1 MKKLSTLL
9 LAVLL
14 LPFTLA
20 ATQMVL
26 GHYTTDDIDLT
37 RGWGMS
43 SLYELTLPIA
53 TDLTPEEL
61 ALFQG
66 SKIVAFRVGLTQE
79 APVSRVFVM
88 PIAPNGEPTGEVAE
102 WSCDVSSKGWNL
114 IELET
119 PYLINL
125 PTGYKL
131 RIGFDYV
138 QPKRSSKPI
147 SAVFVGD
154 IHKTYIL
161 KDGVWKDHGLNTT
174 HGNLSI
180 QCICEND
187 HYPDFL
193 ITNLTS
199 NSFIK
204 VGDDLPFSFV
214 LKNLTSSNVP
224 VGELNFDIAID
235 GNVIKSMSNTTALA
249 SDPISIQGLVNTAGL
264 TTGTHTLSVTT
275 TTMGGAPI
283 ENPYTTS
290 CSFKAY
296 EYGFERQKRLVEQF
310 TSTGCLYC
318 PQGTSN
324 IMELT
329 QMRDDIA
336 WVSIHEDLGGPDP
349 FTTEQTDSLDAY
361 QGIDGYPEAT
371 FDRTAGFSNA
381 NKVYAVISDLP
392 ASTMSNFLDYITV
405 NPSWATVNVN
415 STFDPATR
423 NAVITIDGD
432 LAPGYEE
439 LMGSDSKLT
448 VYLTEDGLVAPQV
461 NGGDDYVHNN
471 VMRVALGSVLGV
483 ALNKTGD
490 TYKNVFNYTI
500 PREWNADNLHV
511 VALISRPLGNALTD
525 IYVTN
530 ANERK
535 FGESDEPETMRGDVN
550 NDGRVSID
558 DVTALIN
565 YLLSNDPTGINLE
578 AADCGDTGSINIDD
592 VTSLIGFLLSG
603 NW

>member
-9 LAVLL
+9 LAALL
-14 LPFTLA
+14 LPFTMVA
-20 ATQMVL
+20 NQMIL

-88 PIAPNGEPTGEVAE
+88 PLDPNDEPTGEVAE
-102 WSCDVSSKGWNL
+102 WPCNVSSKGWNL

-147 SAVFVGD
+147 SAVFAGE

-161 KDGVWKDHGLNTT
+161 RDGVWKDYGINTT

-187 HYPDFL
+187 HFPDFL

-199 NSFIK
+199 NDIIK
-204 VGDDLPFSFV
+204 LGNDLPFSFMV
-214 LKNLTSSNVP
+214 KNFTSTNIAA
-224 VGELNFDIAID
+224 GELNFDVAID
-235 GNVIKSMSNTTALA
+235 GNVVKSISNPTALA
-249 SDPISIQGLVNTAGL
+249 TDPISIQGQVNTADL
-264 TTGTHTLSVTT
+264 AVGTHTLNITT
-275 TTMGGAPI
+275 TTIGSTPV
-283 ENPYTTS
+283 ENPYSAS
-290 CSFKAY
+290 CIFKVY
-296 EYGFERQKRLVEQF
+296 EFGFERQMRLVEQF
-310 TSTGCLYC
+310 TSTGCTFC
-318 PQGTSN
+318 PQGTAN
-324 IMELT
+324 IEALT

-336 WVSIHEDLGGPDP
+336 WVAIHEYLGGPDP
-349 FTTEQTDSLDAY
+349 FMSDQTDSIDNF
-361 QGIDGYPEAT
+361 QGIDGYPEAS
-371 FDRTAGFSNA
+371 FDRTAGISSA
-381 NKVYAVISDLP
+381 NKVWAVISNLP
-392 ASTMSNFLDYITV
+392 VSTMSSFLDYV
-405 NPSWATVNVN
+405 AAVPSWATVNVN
-415 STFDPATR
+415 STYNPATR
-423 NAVITIDGD
+423 NVVITIDGD
-432 LAPGYEE
+432 LAPGYEDF
-439 LMGSDSKLT
+439 MGTDSKLT

-471 VMRVALGSVLGV
+471 VMRVALGSVQGV

-500 PREWNADNLHV
+500 PREWNTENMHI
-511 VALISRPLGNALTD
+511 VAFISRPLGNPVTD

-530 ANERK
+530 TNMRK
-535 FGESDEPETMRGDVN
+535 FGESDEPAFVRGDVN
-550 NDGRVSID
+550 DDSKVNIE
-558 DVTALIN
+558 DVTSLIN
-565 YLLSNDPTGINLE
+565 YLLSGDETGINLNAANCDE
-578 AADCGDTGSINIDD
+578 ADNINIAD
-592 VTSLIGFLLSG
+592 VTSLIYYLLSG